1 MRMNHQTDEIPQT
14 AKKKQN
20 RTWLWILLGLFGV
33 TCLCLIFAAVV
44 IINNPLLL
52 NIFDN
57 GSADTDINVGTY
69 EGTIYT
75 APNNIFSCDFKDI
88 MYDGFDPFLSADEN
102 TIKNGDGFVAA
113 SNDFGQQYGVHYFNI
128 IKWGGEDLAEA
139 LSSSNTRE
147 KELQNVL
154 EQTVLFWFPNAIV
167 THQEFLPNAI
177 LFVVIDNP
185 GASNLEETYNGVTTT
200 LDSQEGYY
208 IFAKNEWIYILYHSI
223 APLDEYRKFD
233 PDVMQS
239 EVDGFYQGCQ
249 FLP

>member
-1 MRMNHQTDEIPQT
+1 MDNQINEIPQ
-14 AKKKQN
+14 AAQKNKKSI
-20 RTWLWILLGLFGV
+20 WLWILLGLLGLV
-33 TCLCLIFAAVV
+33 CLCLAVTAVV

-88 MYDGFDPFLSADEN
+88 MQDGLNPILRADEN
-102 TIKNGDGFVAA
+102 QTKNGDGFVAA
-113 SNDFGQQYGVHYFNI
+113 SNDFGQQYGVHYFNV
-128 IKWGGEDLAEA
+128 IKWGGEDLVKA
-139 LSSSNTRE
+139 LSSSDTRE
-147 KELQNVL
+147 ETLQNIL

-185 GASNLEETYNGVTTT
+185 GVSNLEVTQNGVTTT
-200 LDSQEGYY
+200 ADSQEGYY
-208 IFAKNEWIYILYHSI
+208 IFFEKEWIYVLYHSI
-223 APLDEYRKFD
+223 VPLEESLKFD

-239 EVDGFYQGCQ
+239 QVDGFYQGCQ
-249 FLP
+249 FQP